1 MKPTQVAIYARVS
14 SEQQAETHTIASQV
28 AALRARLT
36 VDGLTISEA
45 MQFLDDGYSG
55 ATLVR
60 PALERLRDVIAAGS
74 VDRLYIHSPDRLARK
89 YAYQVLL
96 VDEFRRAGV
105 EVIFLNR
112 ALGHSPE
119 DDLLLQ
125 VQGMIAEYE
134 RAKIIERHR
143 RGKRHAAR
151 VGVVHGLSGAPYGY
165 RYVPKYE
172 GGGQARYEIIP
183 DEARVVRQV
192 FAWVGPDRL
201 TIGEACRR
209 LTQAG
214 EVTRTGK
221 TVWDRSVV
229 WGILKNPAYQGTAAF
244 GKTRQEPLR
253 PRLRAQRHRP
263 VQPRRAVS
271 THDVPPEDWITI
283 PVPALVEPEV
293 FAAVQEQLQENKRH
307 ARQSHRGALYLLQ
320 GLLQCQHCGYA
331 FYGKRL
337 SPSARTG
344 KPRAYAYY
352 RCLGTDAYR
361 FGGERVCQNT
371 QVRTDLLDVAV
382 WQEVCT
388 LLAHPERLAE
398 EYRRRL
404 QPETRAKRTP
414 LATIEGQIGKLR
426 QGVARLIDSY
436 AEGLIDKG
444 EFEPRVTRLRH
455 RLARLEEQ
463 RQALADEAAV
473 QGELQLIIGRLEDF
487 AAKLH
492 DGLETADWA
501 SQRDLI
507 RALVKRVEVARHEV
521 NVVFRIDPYPSDNDP
536 EKKSLQLR
544 RGRGV
549 ALAGQYRP
557 AWTGRG
563 PPPQSTP
570 PPTWPRLASHG
581 HSLCRRYG
589 HSAPR
594 RGDAPSPPH
603 QDRNLAPTCRL
614 TAET

>member
-1 MKPTQVAIYARVS
+1 MNLTQVAMYARVS

-28 AALRARLT
+28 AALRERVAA
-36 VDGLTISEA
+36 DGLAVSEA
-45 MQFLDDGYSG
+45 MQFLDEGYSG

-74 VDRLYIHSPDRLARK
+74 VDRLYVHSPDRLARK

-105 EVIFLNR
+105 EVVFLNR
-112 ALGHSPE
+112 ALGQSPE

-143 RGKRHAAR
+143 RGKRHAAQIGT
-151 VGVVHGLSGAPYGY
+151 VNVLSGAPYGY
-165 RYVPKYE
+165 RYVTKYE
-172 GGGQARYEIIP
+172 GGGQARYEIVP

-192 FAWVGPDRL
+192 FAWVGHDRL
-201 TIGEACRR
+201 TIGEVCRR

-229 WGILKNPAYQGTAAF
+229 WGILKNPAYQGGAAF
-244 GKTRQEPLR
+244 GKTRLEPLR

-271 THDVPPEDWITI
+271 VRDVPPEDWITI
-283 PVPALVEPEV
+283 PVPALVEPAV

-307 ARQSHRGALYLLQ
+307 ARQQSRRGALYLLQ

-337 SPSARTG
+337 SPSARKG

-361 FGGERVCQNT
+361 FGGERLCQNT
-371 QVRTDLLDVAV
+371 QVRTDLLDLAV

-404 QPETRAKRTP
+404 QPETHAKRP
-414 LATIEGQIGKLR
+414 SLATVEGHMSQVR
-426 QGVARLIDSY
+426 QGIARLIDSY
-436 AEGLIDKG
+436 AESLIDKH
-444 EFEPRVTRLRH
+444 EFEPRITRLRQ

-463 RQALADEAAV
+463 RQALADEAALH
-473 QGELQLIIGRLEDF
+473 GELQLIIGRLEDF

-492 DGLETADWA
+492 GGLEAADWA
-501 SQRDLI
+501 NKRDLI
-507 RALVKRVEVARHEV
+507 LALVKRVEVAQNDV
-521 NVVFRIDPYPSDNDP
+521 NIVFRIDPYPGDNDP
-536 EKKSLQLR
+536 EKKSLQLC
-544 RGRGV
+544 RGRDDA
-549 ALAGQYRP
+549 ALWY
-557 AWTGRG
+557 
-563 PPPQSTP
+563 
-570 PPTWPRLASHG
+570 PTVRLVVLPLLDIS
-581 HSLCRRYG
+581 RV
-589 HSAPR
+589 
-594 RGDAPSPPH
+594 
-603 QDRNLAPTCRL
+603 
-614 TAET
+614 